1 MTFENID
8 LGYSKERLDKLKND
22 SDKMNKVITSLG
34 VIGIAAIGCMVFN
47 KNPFKYFKMGWSN
60 DVFLLIYCVKLI

>member
-1 MTFENID
+1 M
-8 LGYSKERLDKLKND
+8 DKLKND

-47 KNPFKYFKMGWSN
+47 KNPFKYFKIGWSN
-60 DVFLLIYCVKLI
+60 DIFWLIYYVKLI